1 MRAPSQAQTR
11 SNLAANDADLWMV
24 LAIIQPF
31 KLDTVTLALE
41 EIAGFG
47 GMTVSDCRGFG
58 HRKLTD
64 EATDDA
70 REARH
75 EPPRSNEREASGQVL
90 DFTRKVRLEI
100 AVAGREAAELVIE
113 TIAHAAHTGR
123 RGDGKIFAWP
133 LSAAVR
139 IKTFDKG
146 SRAL

>member
-58 HRKLTD
+58 HGKLTD

-70 REARH
+70 REASR
-75 EPPRSNEREASGQVL
+75 EPPRSSERGTSAQVL

-100 AVAGREAAELVIE
+100 AVSGRESADLMIE
-113 TIAHAAHTGR
+113 TIARAAHTGL

-133 LSAAVR
+133 VSAAVR